1 MQAERSIE
9 SCYKAEYMTGH
20 VGEEFTAVV
29 SGVTP
34 QGLYVQLPN
43 TVEGLVATARLCRGE
58 PVLVEGISYSDPLTG
73 RSWRLGD
80 TVQVRCIGAGI
91 AAGHVDF
98 ELAD

>member
-1 MQAERSIE
+1 MA
-9 SCYKAEYMTGH
+9 
-20 VGEEFTAVV
+20 
-29 SGVTP
+29 
-34 QGLYVQLPN
+34 
-43 TVEGLVATARLCRGE
+43 TVRLCRGE